1 MERCYAARM
10 NRNTLILLAVF
21 VLGCAAGMHA
31 DSRAHAQTQKFTTP
45 TTVRKWQQFCS
56 DQAGVGND
64 INNVLRSKGEEG
76 WELVSVTAHQEVF
89 KTLLV
94 CFKRPVE

>member
-1 MERCYAARM
+1 M

-21 VLGCAAGMHA
+21 VLGCAAGMQA
-31 DSRAHAQTQKFTTP
+31 DSRAHARAPAQKFPAP

-56 DQAGVGND
+56 DHSATGDG
-64 INNVLRSKGEEG
+64 INNVLRQKGEEG

-89 KTLLV
+89 KSLLV
-94 CFKRPVE
+94 CFKRPAE